1 MYMAKSVEEYLEH
14 HRGQREVL
22 EMLREIILET
32 ELEETLKWGAP
43 TYILEGKH
51 VVGLGA
57 FKAYVGLWFHQGVFL
72 KDEAGVLINAQEGKT
87 KALRQWRFQS
97 KEEVNAKKVKA
108 YVLEAIENQ
117 KQGREI
123 LPEKKKPLEIPHE
136 LEEAFGQNST
146 LAVAFEKLNL
156 TKKREFAEYIAEAKR
171 ATTKVTRLEKI
182 IPMILEGVGLNDKYR
197 E

>member
-43 TYILEGKH
+43 TYVLEGKH

-123 LPEKKKPLEIPHE
+123 LPEKKKPLEIPPE
-136 LEEAFGQNST
+136 LEEAFGQNNT

-156 TKKREFAEYIAEAKR
+156 TKRREFAEYIAEAKR
-171 ATTKVTRLEKI
+171 ATTKATRLEKI

-197 E
+197 G